1 MKNRINYYYEN
12 GKAVIEENGKKYDYF
27 NPMNDIIFKS
37 ILKGDKNHIIVKNI
51 AKELLKERSSIPNL
65 NDSSRVMAM
74 DVATLDVNV
83 YISI

>member
-1 MKNRINYYYEN
+1 MKSLDDMTKDDSLRFLLLKLNNLKNNY
-12 GKAVIEENGKKYDYF
+12 
-27 NPMNDIIFKS
+27 
-37 ILKGDKNHIIVKNI
+37 NHMENI